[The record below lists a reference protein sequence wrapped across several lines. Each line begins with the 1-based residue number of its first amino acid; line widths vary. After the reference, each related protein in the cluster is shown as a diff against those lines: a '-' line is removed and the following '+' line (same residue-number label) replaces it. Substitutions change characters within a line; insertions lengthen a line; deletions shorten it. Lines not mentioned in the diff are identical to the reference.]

1 VRRVALRSL
10 EALALPTAGFV
21 VALALAPGRAELWGH
36 LYLVAVLAVVLGAVV
51 ALIHA
56 AQPPAAASPFETA
69 LRRPVPA
76 SERLPELARLEREVE
91 LAAASSFDVHFRLR
105 PVLREVAGGLLTA
118 RRGID
123 LDFQPERARDALGAE
138 TYELV
143 RADTEPPE
151 DRHGPGMEP
160 DRLRRV
166 ISAMESL

>member
-1 VRRVALRSL
+1 MRRVALRAV

-21 VALALAPGRAELWGH
+21 IALALAPGRAELWGH

-51 ALIHA
+51 ALIHD
-56 AQPPAAASPFETA
+56 AQPPPAASHFEAA
-69 LRRPVPA
+69 LQLPA
-76 SERLPELARLEREVE
+76 STYERLPELARLEREVA

-105 PVLREVAGGLLTA
+105 PVVREAAGGLLTA

-123 LDFQPERARDALGAE
+123 LDFQPERAKAALGEE

-143 RADTEPPE
+143 RSDAKPPH

-160 DRLRRV
+160 AQLRRV
-166 ISAMESL
+166 IGSLESL